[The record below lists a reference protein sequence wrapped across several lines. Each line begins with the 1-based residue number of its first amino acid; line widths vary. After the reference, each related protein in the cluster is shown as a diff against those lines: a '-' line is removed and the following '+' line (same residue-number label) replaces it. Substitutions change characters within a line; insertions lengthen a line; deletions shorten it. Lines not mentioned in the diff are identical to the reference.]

1 MLWPYKEIR
10 FSFKQFKVT
19 QGQSNIV
26 SDRQA
31 LIVVSKI
38 KESGC
43 YSKLNLTGTR
53 DRKMCLVTGC
63 MIRRSSLRQFQWT
76 NHDPPEIISRL

>member
-1 MLWPYKEIR
+1 MAPYKEIR

-43 YSKLNLTGTR
+43 
-53 DRKMCLVTGC
+53 
-63 MIRRSSLRQFQWT
+63 
-76 NHDPPEIISRL
+76 